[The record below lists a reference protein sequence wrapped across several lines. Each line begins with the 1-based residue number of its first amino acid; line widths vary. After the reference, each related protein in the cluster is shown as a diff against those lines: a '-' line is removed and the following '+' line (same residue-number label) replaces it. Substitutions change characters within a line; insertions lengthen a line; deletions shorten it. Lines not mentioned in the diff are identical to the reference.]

1 MIPRP
6 PRSTRTDTLFPYT
19 TLFRSQLVSKQRRH
33 RIAYLGVLL
42 SAVARED
49 VVVGKRLEP
58 CCFPDRETSALGGV
72 VVDVVVPVLG
82 NVSHHRGGRF
92 VHALHAEPILER
104 DRFGFLLDMHIDV
117 IGKQLGR
124 AHLKPWAITP

>member
-1 MIPRP
+1 M
-6 PRSTRTDTLFPYT
+6 
-19 TLFRSQLVSKQRRH
+19 
-33 RIAYLGVLL
+33 RISYWSSDVCSSDLLL

-92 VHALHAEPILER
+92 VPALHADPILER
-104 DRFGFLLDMHIDV
+104 ARFGFPIDMQID
-117 IGKQLGR
+117 GFGTHLGR
-124 AHLKPWAITP
+124 DTVQPSAISQYISEHGQTSCRETWCRN

>member
-1 MIPRP
+1 M
-6 PRSTRTDTLFPYT
+6 
-19 TLFRSQLVSKQRRH
+19 
-33 RIAYLGVLL
+33 GVLL

-92 VHALHAEPILER
+92 VPALHAEPILER
-104 DRFGFLLDMHIDV
+104 DRFGFPIDMHIDV

-124 AHLKPWAITP
+124 KHIQPWAISP